1 MAWDISR
8 ISKNIAGQFVYN
20 ENKRSISLA
29 DLVFSNVYSDTERVY
44 TSGLVDYII
53 NYTCQFQ

>member
-1 MAWDISR
+1 MAWDIFR

-44 TSGLVDYII
+44 TSGLVDYITQS
-53 NYTCQFQ
+53 YTLSQ